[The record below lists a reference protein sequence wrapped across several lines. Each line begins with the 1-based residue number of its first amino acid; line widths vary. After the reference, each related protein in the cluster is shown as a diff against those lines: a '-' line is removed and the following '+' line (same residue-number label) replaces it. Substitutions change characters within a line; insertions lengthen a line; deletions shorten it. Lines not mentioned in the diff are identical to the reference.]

1 MSVEVL
7 LGMLG
12 FGAVMFLEFK
22 LISDFMSQEMQE
34 RKNGRRY
41 EVKFKNGEYIFVK
54 RKNFIF

>member
-12 FGAVMFLEFK
+12 FGAVIFLEFK

-41 EVKFKNGEYIFVK
+41 EVIYFCKEK
-54 RKNFIF
+54 